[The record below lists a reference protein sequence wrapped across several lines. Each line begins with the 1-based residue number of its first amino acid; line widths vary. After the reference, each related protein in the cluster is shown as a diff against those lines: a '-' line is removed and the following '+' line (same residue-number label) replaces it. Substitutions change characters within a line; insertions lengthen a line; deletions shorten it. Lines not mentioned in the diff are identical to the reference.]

1 MFFRV
6 MRAERY
12 KLRHSPV
19 WLAFLVMPLFPA
31 FFGSVNLLNNL
42 ELLSLDWEHLWTQ
55 HSLFSGYFFYPA
67 LIGVYCSYLWRLEHF
82 DHNWNQVRCAP
93 VPLSQVFLGKLT
105 LAAVMTFLAQA
116 WGMVLFAVSGLICG
130 IPFSSFPAAG
140 AASWLLR
147 GVCGGIAVSAFQL
160 LLSLVIRSFA
170 VPVGMAMAGG
180 VLGLG
185 LSAKG
190 FGYYCPFSLLSIGMN
205 ANGRYDSLPV
215 PLFFG
220 SCALFILLFS
230 AAGIFYLKKSDV
242 KTG

>member
-82 DHNWNQVRCAP
+82 DHNWNQ
-93 VPLSQVFLGKLT
+93 GKLT

-140 AASWLLR
+140 AAAWLLR